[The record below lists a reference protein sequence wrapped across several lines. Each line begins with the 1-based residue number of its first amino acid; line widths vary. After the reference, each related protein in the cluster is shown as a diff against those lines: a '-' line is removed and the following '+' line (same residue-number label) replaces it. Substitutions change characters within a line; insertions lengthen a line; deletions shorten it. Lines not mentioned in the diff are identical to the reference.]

1 MLSSSEYSNIISYL
15 TSVTNY
21 TKESLLNKPEENLF
35 RMYNRIKECM
45 NTYPLTI
52 IYLQNSLDIN
62 GYSLS
67 DLKQMDYHEL
77 LEIKNELL
85 NKRNRKN
92 RVKLED
98 TSMET
103 EEKEYIEPILI
114 SPDDLY
120 IGYLIDY
127 HNYTQKELLDLGFV
141 IIDREQDTYLTYIRD
156 NLRLKLI
163 EYLVGSNI
171 RMEVNKLP
179 LERLIELYFDIFV
192 NREDYVSIDDMVEKI
207 KLEKRYKNE

>member
-45 NTYPLTI
+45 NTYPLAI

-67 DLKQMDYHEL
+67 DLKQMNYHEL
-77 LEIKNELL
+77 LEIKKELL
-85 NKRNRKN
+85 NKRNKKKQ
-92 RVKLED
+92 VKVENTCVD
-98 TSMET
+98 T
-103 EEKEYIEPILI
+103 EETEYIEPILI

-127 HNYTQKELLDLGFV
+127 HNYTQEELLDLGFV

-163 EYLVGSNI
+163 EYLMRSNI
-171 RMEVNKLP
+171 MIEVNKLP
-179 LERLIELYFDIFV
+179 LERLIDLYLDIFV
-192 NREDYVSIDDMVEKI
+192 NKDDYVSIDDMIEEI